1 MPAAN
6 PLGGQASY
14 SSSGLSS
21 SQYGPGQAQVGGSA
35 NLTVA
40 GLVAVSL
47 LVLVAMHI
55 AGFRFAFDVSVGR
68 H

>member
-6 PLGGQASY
+6 PLGGTYSAQA
-14 SSSGLSS
+14 GLSS
-21 SQYGPGQAQVGGSA
+21 SYGAPGQATVGGNA
-35 NLTVA
+35 NVTVA

-55 AGFRFAFDVSVGR
+55 AGFRFAFDVSVGKR
-68 H
+68 